1 MRVCLTFFISSLPL
15 FFSKKKI
22 SKMKLYLS
30 SYKFGNETEQLK
42 SMMPQNNRIGHIIN
56 ARDKV
61 NINPEALKRIEN
73 EELGIL
79 RELGF
84 DAEPLNLQHYFN
96 KETALKERLQELGG
110 VWISGGNTFVL
121 RQAMKLSS
129 FDRHLN
135 ELKKNPDFLYAGYSA
150 AACILSKSLKPID
163 QVDKPFYY
171 PYKEIQETIW
181 EGLGLLDYIILP
193 HYKSDHPESE
203 MIGKEVERCIANN
216 WAYKTLRDGEVLIIT
231 AL

>member
-1 MRVCLTFFISSLPL
+1 
-15 FFSKKKI
+15 
-22 SKMKLYLS
+22 MKLYLS
-30 SYKFGNETEQLK
+30 SYKFGNDVAQLQ

-56 ARDKV
+56 ARDK
-61 NINPEALKRIEN
+61 INAKPKALKRIED
-73 EELGIL
+73 EELAVL

-84 DAEPLNLQHYFN
+84 RTEPLNLQHYFN
-96 KETALKERLQELGG
+96 KAAALKNKLQELGG

-121 RQAMKLSS
+121 RQAMRLSG

-135 ELKKNPDFLYAGYSA
+135 ELKEDPDFLYARYSA
-150 AACILSKSLKPID
+150 AACILSDSLKPID

-171 PYKEIQETIW
+171 PYKEMQETIW

-203 MIGKEVERCIANN
+203 LMNKEVERCIANN
-216 WAYKTLRDGEVLIIT
+216 WAYKTLKDGEVLIIQKI
-231 AL
+231 